1 MKDWLQDWNKFLNEE
16 KQVVSTREELVDLL
30 RDNPDQK
37 RKLDMRKG
45 EGHKSFGGVF
55 NPPIQVEFDYG
66 EFPELI
72 NPADGMGWDIILAD
86 NSNIDDDNLLPVG
99 HFGYIQDKDLWNNHG
114 VYDMPE
120 KVGGN
125 SKIVLSKDGNIS
137 GAEKDHLT
145 KFFEDM
151 WQFEKPEW
159 YTVEEERILR
169 EVTEDELRVVE
180 DILDKMAEDP
190 KWLPFNDIFGDKT
203 RLVINFPTMDRHS
216 ELGRFADVIQNQL
229 GLSVDWNKGTVSA
242 DRRWNDHV
250 GATERIANRLV
261 GGNANEQDSGVIE
274 RSFTMKI
281 GKYFARLENLLKKLY
296 DTKHAIKSD
305 RSAHMQS
312 LSSRMAID
320 AIGED
325 GNKRYDQLLN
335 QLELYLGGSG
345 GKANKHWSSK
355 DREEGDPVSEFP
367 EFADYWQKNAA
378 YIKQNLSSLNSDKY
392 SIIITRH
399 PIDVLRMSDYEN
411 ITSCHSPPS
420 QEKVGQSY
428 YKCAAAEAQGHGAIA
443 YVIET
448 EELLSETNT
457 GNIESAEQEIQEGE
471 IFYDDQRPQDT
482 GDIRPVSRVRV
493 RKLMYSE
500 DDETGGQDFALPE
513 KRIYGAG
520 IPGIA
525 DRVREW
531 GRQTQEAKIENL
543 PTKDGK
549 INLNDFQIYG
559 GSYEDTAGWVG
570 REELMLLLLQK
581 PSTDFTGRISQNI
594 ETEDDLDA
602 ELLGDTAGM
611 YENECR
617 QIAAEWNNRYASVNV
632 GYQIEDDGA
641 DGVYIGAEAM
651 IHIKWDADEW
661 TSLPNTWDRIVS
673 YSYDELNGLFGDL
686 FRDRARLYR
695 SGPEIEWECSLNLE
709 HPDFG
714 GQSYMAI
721 PYEFNEMCEVVD
733 VNADDRR
740 DAFKAYLTDYFRREG
755 FIQGAQYVQ
764 LAMSIEDGV
773 GDHLEWDVETDGEYT
788 SSYVSYA
795 SVSFYYDPEE
805 WKIDPGVLFQILDSR
820 DFKIL
825 LRNNMLEGP
834 RRQISTD
841 YYLDI
846 SSAGPVDTRRELR
859 GEIKYTIQFKITLDD
874 PDERVELFKELVTGD
889 MDDED
894 EITRVFN
901 KTLAQIK
908 YEMSHGTAWG
918 SDLDD
923 IQESMQRRW
932 TRFLLDV

>member
-1 MKDWLQDWNKFLNEE
+1 MKNWLQNWNKFLNEE

-45 EGHKSFGGVF
+45 EGRKSFGGVF
-55 NPPIQVEFDYG
+55 KPPVRVEFDYG

-99 HFGYIQDKDLWNNHG
+99 HFSYIQDKDLWSNHG

-120 KVGGN
+120 KIGGN

-137 GAEKDHLT
+137 DAEKQHLT

-151 WQFEKPEW
+151 WQFKDPEW
-159 YTVEEERILR
+159 YTVEEERVLR
-169 EVTEDELRVVE
+169 EVTEDELQVVE

-203 RLVINFPTMDRHS
+203 RLVINFPTMDKQS
-216 ELGRFADVIQNQL
+216 ELGRFVDVVQNQL

-242 DRRWNDHV
+242 HRRWDDHV
-250 GATERIANRLV
+250 GAVERLARNLGAGLG

-281 GKYFARLENLLKKLY
+281 GKYLARLENLLKKLY
-296 DTKHAIKSD
+296 DTKQAVKT
-305 RSAHMQS
+305 RPEALRHMQS
-312 LSSRMAID
+312 LSPSAVID

-325 GNKRYDQLLN
+325 GNKRYEQLLN
-335 QLELYLGGSG
+335 QLELYLGGTG
-345 GKANKHWSSK
+345 GRANKYWSSK
-355 DREEGDPVSEFP
+355 DREEGDPVSEFS

-378 YIKQNLSSLNSDKY
+378 YIKQNLDSLSTDKY

-420 QEKVGQSY
+420 REGVGQSY
-428 YKCAAAEAQGHGAIA
+428 YKCAAAEAQGHGAVA

-448 EELLSETNT
+448 EDLLSETNT
-457 GNIESAEQEIQEGE
+457 SNIESAEQEIQEGE

-525 DRVREW
+525 ERVREW

-559 GSYEDTAGWVG
+559 GSYEDTAGWTG

-581 PSTDFTGRISQNI
+581 PSTDFTGKISQNT

-602 ELLGDTAGM
+602 ELLGDVAGM
-611 YENECR
+611 YEEECQ
-617 QIAAEWNNRYASVNV
+617 QIRDEWNRNYANAQVDFEI
-632 GYQIEDDGA
+632 QDEFGA
-641 DGVYIGAEAM
+641 GVYIVAHAQ
-651 IHIKWDADEW
+651 IHIDWDLDEW
-661 TSLPNTWDRIVS
+661 TDLPNQWSRVVE
-673 YSYDELNGLFGDL
+673 YSPDELNGLFGDL
-686 FRDRARLYR
+686 FEDRVNIRR
-695 SGPEIEWECSLNLE
+695 HGDQIRWSCTLNLE

-714 GQSYMAI
+714 GQAYMAM
-721 PYEFNEMCEVVD
+721 PDEFNDMCQAVD
-733 VNADDRR
+733 ISADDRR
-740 DAFKAYLTDYFRREG
+740 DAFKAYLTEYFRREG
-755 FIQGAQYVQ
+755 LIQGGKYIQ
-764 LAMSIEDGV
+764 LAIDIEDG
-773 GDHLEWDVETDGEYT
+773 DIDSLEWDVETDGEYT
-788 SSYVSYA
+788 SSYESYA
-795 SVSFYYDPEE
+795 SISFYYDPEE
-805 WKIDPGVLFQILDSR
+805 WKTDPRVMFQMLDSR
-820 DFKIL
+820 EFRIL
-825 LRNNMLEGP
+825 LRDNMLAVP
-834 RRQISTD
+834 RRQMSTD

-846 SSAGPVDTRRELR
+846 GNASVVDVGSEL
-859 GEIKYTIQFKITLDD
+859 KYTIQFQITVDD

-908 YEMSHGTAWG
+908 ESMG
-918 SDLDD
+918 SGFWPDD
-923 IQESMQRRW
+923 VQESMHRRW

>member
-1 MKDWLQDWNKFLNEE
+1 MKDWLQNWNKFLNEE

-45 EGHKSFGGVF
+45 EGRKSFGGVF
-55 NPPIQVEFDYG
+55 KPPIQVEFDYG

-99 HFGYIQDKDLWNNHG
+99 HFSYIQDKDLWSNHG

-137 GAEKDHLT
+137 DAEKEHLT

-151 WQFEKPEW
+151 WQFKEPEW
-159 YTVEEERILR
+159 YTVEEERVLR
-169 EVTEDELRVVE
+169 EVTEDELQIVE
-180 DILDKMAEDP
+180 DILDKIAEDP

-203 RLVINFPTMDRHS
+203 RLVINFPTMDRQS
-216 ELGRFADVIQNQL
+216 ELGRFVDVLQNQL

-242 DRRWNDHV
+242 HRRWDDHV
-250 GATERIANRLV
+250 DASERVARNLAA
-261 GGNANEQDSGVIE
+261 GWGANEQDSGVIE

-281 GKYFARLENLLKKLY
+281 GKYLARLENLLKKLY
-296 DTKHAIKSD
+296 DTKHAVESHKA
-305 RSAHMQS
+305 AHMQS
-312 LSSRMAID
+312 LSPSRVIN
-320 AIGED
+320 AIGKD
-325 GNKRYDQLLN
+325 GNKRYEQLLN
-335 QLELYLGGSG
+335 QLELYLGGTG
-345 GKANKHWSSK
+345 GRANKYWSSK
-355 DREEGDPVSEFP
+355 DREEGDPVSEFA

-378 YIKQNLSSLNSDKY
+378 YIKQNLNSLSTDKY

-420 QEKVGQSY
+420 REGVGQSY
-428 YKCAAAEAQGHGAIA
+428 YKCAAAEAQGHGAVA

-448 EELLSETNT
+448 EDLLSETNT
-457 GNIESAEQEIQEGE
+457 SNIESAEQEIQEGE

-525 DRVREW
+525 ERVREW

-559 GSYEDTAGWVG
+559 GSYEDTSGFLG
-570 REELMLLLLQK
+570 RQELMMLLLQI
-581 PSTDFTGRISQNI
+581 PSTDFTGHISQNT

-602 ELLGDTAGM
+602 NLLGDVMGI
-611 YENECR
+611 YESQCR
-617 QIAAEWNNRYASVNV
+617 EITQEWNNRYANASVDYEV
-632 GYQIEDDGA
+632 EEDGA
-641 DGVYIGAEAM
+641 DGVYISAQALM
-651 IHIKWDADEW
+651 WINWDADEW
-661 TSLPNTWDRIVS
+661 TSLPNSWDRSVS
-673 YSYDELNGLFGDL
+673 YSSDELNGLFGDL
-686 FRDRARLYR
+686 FLDRARLYR
-695 SGPEIEWECSLNLE
+695 SGPEIVWECTLNLE

-714 GQSYMAI
+714 GQSYMAM
-721 PYEFNEMCEVVD
+721 PDEFNEMCQLID

-740 DAFKAYLTDYFRREG
+740 DAFKEYLTEYFRREG

-764 LAMSIEDGV
+764 LAMSIEDGEV
-773 GDHLEWDVETDGEYT
+773 DSLEWDVETDGEYT
-788 SSYVSYA
+788 SSYGSYA

-805 WKIDPGVLFQILDSR
+805 WKIDPRVLFQILDSR

-825 LRNNMLEGP
+825 LRDNMLAVP
-834 RRQISTD
+834 RRQMPTD

-846 SSAGPVDTRRELR
+846 GNASVVDVGGEL
-859 GEIKYTIQFKITLDD
+859 KYTIQFQITVDD

-908 YEMSHGTAWG
+908 G
-918 SDLDD
+918 SMGSGFWPDD
-923 IQESMQRRW
+923 VQESMHRRW
-932 TRFLLDV
+932 TRYLLDV